1 MKKDFDFDDIGKRTP
16 YRTPDGF
23 FEDMQRRVM
32 ERAGVKQRRKSH
44 LKLIVSAVVTM
55 AAILAGFLF
64 VPSLR
69 QINDVKSPSS
79 ILAVDRSNGTDAVD
93 KWIKELSDEELEGIF
108 DLILICILLKHIILC
123 RNPA

>member
-16 YRTPDGF
+16 YCTPDGF

-44 LKLIVSAVVTM
+44 LKLIVSAVVMM

-69 QINDVKSPSS
+69 QTNDVKSPSS

-93 KWIKELSDEELEGIF
+93 KWIKELSDEELEELVSFSENDIF
-108 DLILICILLKHIILC
+108 L
-123 RNPA
+123 N

>member
-16 YRTPDGF
+16 YCTPDGF

-44 LKLIVSAVVTM
+44 LKLIVSAVVMM

-93 KWIKELSDEELEGIF
+93 KWIKELSDEELEELVSFSENDIF
-108 DLILICILLKHIILC
+108 
-123 RNPA
+123 

>member
-16 YRTPDGF
+16 YCTPDGF

-79 ILAVDRSNGTDAVD
+79 MLAVDRSNGTDAVD
-93 KWIKELSDEELEGIF
+93 KWIKELSDEELEELVSFSENDIF
-108 DLILICILLKHIILC
+108 L
-123 RNPA
+123 N

>member
-16 YRTPDGF
+16 YRTPDGL

-93 KWIKELSDEELEGIF
+93 KWIKELSDEELEELV
-108 DLILICILLKHIILC
+108 DRKSVV
-123 RNPA
+123 

>member
-16 YRTPDGF
+16 YCTPDGF

-93 KWIKELSDEELEGIF
+93 KWIKELSDEEL
-108 DLILICILLKHIILC
+108 
-123 RNPA
+123 

>member
-16 YRTPDGF
+16 YRTPDGI

-93 KWIKELSDEELEGIF
+93 KWIKELSDEELEELVSFSENDIF
-108 DLILICILLKHIILC
+108 L
-123 RNPA
+123 N

>member
-16 YRTPDGF
+16 YRTPDDF

-93 KWIKELSDEELEGIF
+93 KWIKELSDEELEELVSFSENDIF
-108 DLILICILLKHIILC
+108 L
-123 RNPA
+123 N

>member
-23 FEDMQRRVM
+23 FEDMQQRVM

-79 ILAVDRSNGTDAVD
+79 KVLANGTEPVD
-93 KWIKELSDEELEGIF
+93 KWIKELSDEELEELVSFSENDIF
-108 DLILICILLKHIILC
+108 L
-123 RNPA
+123 N

>member
-1 MKKDFDFDDIGKRTP
+1 MKKDFDFDDIGNRTP

-93 KWIKELSDEELEGIF
+93 KWIKELSDEELEELVSFSENDIF
-108 DLILICILLKHIILC
+108 L
-123 RNPA
+123 N

>member
-1 MKKDFDFDDIGKRTP
+1 MKKDFDFDDIGKHTP

-93 KWIKELSDEELEGIF
+93 KWIKELSDEELEELVSFSENDIF
-108 DLILICILLKHIILC
+108 L
-123 RNPA
+123 N